1 MPKKGNCNT
10 MKHLPVWHATLQ
22 TSLCCCFSVLL
33 VGLSYVSFTGLIHL
47 LFLPYAR
54 VWHTILIKY
63 MPRQRNQSHNYPRPA
78 RGIAWELGMISLLPF
93 SLPACLVCSLSCFI
107 LSLNHKHLVIVRGY
121 KARLAANALSKGG
134 TKLK

>member
-1 MPKKGNCNT
+1 

-33 VGLSYVSFTGLIHL
+33 VGLSYVSVSALIHL

-63 MPRQRNQSHNYPRPA
+63 MPRQRNQSHNYPTPA
-78 RGIAWELGMISLLPF
+78 RGIAKEPGMISYLPP
-93 SLPACLVCSLSCFI
+93 SLPACLP
-107 LSLNHKHLVIVRGY
+107 HLLVVVLYFVIKSQAFGY
-121 KARLAANALSKGG
+121 SQGL
-134 TKLK
+134 